1 MVLLVATS
9 RMLATA
15 GLGGARPFLTTL
27 VVASYARF
35 ALHARLPGD
44 LAWMIH
50 PYALVAFGVFAVAEH
65 LVWHDP
71 DAAEMLQT
79 PMRLVTAVLAFWN
92 TRFVAA
98 LGTSGSLAAAAPSFD
113 GPSSLVAGID
123 AQQVT
128 RVGVMLLGTVVA
140 LLSLEVRTRFVRLLH
155 DALIPRRWVRWLEC
169 GGVVG
174 ALVAVLLSP
183 VLAVVL
189 AVVLG
194 ALSVAVGGAATLLL
208 VALDRRSRRSCS
220 KCSTLV
226 RVEATRCRTCGASL
240 TPTRWLAGPP
250 SGAL

>member
-1 MVLLVATS
+1 MMLLVATS

-35 ALHARLPGD
+35 VLHARLPTD

-50 PYALVAFGVFAVAEH
+50 PYALVTFAAVAVAEH

-71 DAAEMLQT
+71 DAAELLQS
-79 PMRLVTAVLAFWN
+79 PMRVVTAVLAFWN

-98 LGTSGSLAAAAPSFD
+98 LGTSGALAASPAFD
-113 GPSSLVAGID
+113 GPASLIASID

-128 RVGVMLLGTVVA
+128 RVGVMLLGTLVA

-155 DALIPRRWVRWLEC
+155 DAMIPRRWVRWLEC

-183 VLAVVL
+183 ILAVVL
-189 AVVLG
+189 TVVLG
-194 ALSVAVGGAATLLL
+194 ALSLGLGAAATALLL
-208 VALDRRSRRSCS
+208 ALDRRSRRSCS
-220 KCSTLV
+220 GCSTLV
-226 RVEATRCRTCGASL
+226 RIEATRCRSCGASL